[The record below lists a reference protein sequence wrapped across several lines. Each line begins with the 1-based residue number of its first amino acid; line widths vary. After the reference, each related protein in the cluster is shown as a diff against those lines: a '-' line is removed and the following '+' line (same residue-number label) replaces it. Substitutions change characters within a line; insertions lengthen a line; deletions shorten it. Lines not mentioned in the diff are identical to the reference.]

1 MHNIYFLIHACIYQ
15 CLKEAIL
22 YILDQ
27 YYNIQ
32 PPLDNSNV
40 IDIKYM
46 VCCIICLETNGKL
59 NVFATRLDSSCY
71 LCS

>member
-1 MHNIYFLIHACIYQ
+1 MHKIDFLILACIYQ

-40 IDIKYM
+40 IDM
-46 VCCIICLETNGKL
+46 VCCIIALI
-59 NVFATRLDSSCY
+59 
-71 LCS
+71 